1 MTEIVDATAVL
12 LPEGE
17 GLDPTDLPAVL
28 AELGESAANLER
40 IGERPPHLPV
50 KVWVKVACVLGIQ
63 EWLIRHGTCN
73 IAEACRETGWMRWT
87 YERATRDPAVI
98 DYVTKRTFEVLDLGA
113 RTIESRWLDIVNAQV
128 EIATNRELGQAATR
142 AASWLGEQLKVHDE
156 RSKAIVHE
164 LEQQEGS
171 SRLQRI
177 AERFGAELQER
188 TTVTRSVKLPPGDG
202 G

>member
-1 MTEIVDATAVL
+1 MPMRT
-12 LPEGE
+12 
-17 GLDPTDLPAVL
+17 
-28 AELGESAANLER
+28 
-40 IGERPPHLPV
+40 
-50 KVWVKVACVLGIQ
+50 WVKVACVLAVQ
-63 EWLIRHGTCN
+63 EYLMENGTPN
-73 IAEACRETGWMRWT
+73 LSRACRETGWMRWT

-98 DYVTKRTFEVLDLGA
+98 DYVTKHTFEILDLGA
-113 RTIESRWLDIVNAQV
+113 RTIEARWLDIVNAQV

-164 LEQQEGS
+164 LEQEEGS

-177 AERFGAELQER
+177 AERFGAELRER
-188 TTVTRSVKLPPGDG
+188 TTVTRSVKLQPGDG